1 MSEEAVFRALLN
13 KTQRLLQ
20 QQPLSSRAVEV
31 SLQLKHTHTQSARQQ
46 FGLVRLLASANF
58 DGGVRHTVASVV
70 ECSTSAAAVVLCSF
84 AGGGGV
90 LSSASVSV
98 SVSSKTGL
106 ASFAF
111 LSPPHSLSVLSCQC
125 TLLKVLLEL
134 QLSTQQK
141 TPSEPFADCAKRPSL
156 GGKAPQN

>member
-1 MSEEAVFRALLN
+1 MKKQSSEHCSTKLRGCCS
-13 KTQRLLQ
+13 
-20 QQPLSSRAVEV
+20 SSRCLHERWKSVFN
-31 SLQLKHTHTQSARQQ
+31 SNTHTESARQQ